1 MAIDKLIERANDR
14 RVANIHSVA
23 DARAAARRR
32 VPPTV
37 FDYIDG
43 GAEDETTLA
52 ANRRALEMLPI
63 VPRLGSAPGTP
74 APSLATTVLGT
85 PIDMPVMLAPI
96 GFTRMMHRSGD
107 LAGAAAAAGAGTI
120 FTVSTFSGH
129 SIEDVAVAGTGPK
142 WFQLY
147 FLGGRK
153 GAEQLVTR
161 ARDAGYRA
169 LVVTLD
175 TQAVGNRERDLHHG
189 VRVPLKVDLRS
200 ALRFA
205 PEVLTRPT
213 WLYDFARDRFNI
225 EMANATS
232 LVSAGGPLT
241 AGGAHTYWGSSAP
254 VWEDFAWIR
263 DLWTGPIIAKG
274 ILSAEDARRAV
285 GAGAT
290 AVIVS
295 NHGGRQLDGAPPT
308 ISVLPAIVAAVGE
321 QVEVLVDSGFRRGV
335 DVVRALSLG
344 ARAVM
349 IGRPWA
355 FALAAGGEP
364 GVRQV
369 LSMFAKDLDRVLRLI
384 GVQSIQDLDES
395 ILAAPNEAL
404 FRAR

>member
-1 MAIDKLIERANDR
+1 MVIDELSERANAHK
-14 RVANIHSVA
+14 VAKIHSVA
-23 DARAAARRR
+23 DARSAARRR

-52 ANRRALEMLPI
+52 ANRRALEMLPV
-63 VPRLGSAPGTP
+63 VPRLGNAPGTP

-85 PIDMPVMLAPI
+85 PIDIPVILSPI

-107 LAGAAAAAGAGTI
+107 LAGAAAAGDAGTI
-120 FTVSTFSGH
+120 FAVSTFSGH
-129 SIEDVAVAGTGPK
+129 SIEDVAMAGTGPK

-147 FLGGRK
+147 FLGGRT

-161 ARDAGYRA
+161 ARDAGYEA

-175 TQAVGNRERDLHHG
+175 TQAVGNRERDVNHG
-189 VRVPLKVDLRS
+189 VRVPLNVNVRN
-200 ALRFA
+200 AMRFA
-205 PEVLTRPT
+205 PEVLTHPS
-213 WLYDFARDRFNI
+213 WLYDFARDRFKI

-232 LVSAGGPLT
+232 LMSAGGPLT
-241 AGGAHTYWGSSAP
+241 TGEAYTYWGSSPP

-263 DLWTGPIIAKG
+263 DLWPGPIIAKG
-274 ILSAEDARRAV
+274 VLSPEDARRAV
-285 GAGAT
+285 NAGAT

-308 ISVLPAIVAAVGE
+308 ISVLPQIVAAVGE
-321 QVEVLVDSGFRRGV
+321 EVEVLVDSGFRRGV

-369 LSMFAKDLDRVLRLI
+369 LSIFAKDLDRVLRLI
-384 GVQSIQDLDES
+384 GVQSVQDLDES
-395 ILAAPNEAL
+395 FLAAPNEAL
-404 FRAR
+404 FRRS

>member
-1 MAIDKLIERANDR
+1 MAIDELVERANAR
-14 RVANIHSVA
+14 RVARIHTVA
-23 DARAAARRR
+23 DARTAARRR

-43 GAEDETTLA
+43 GAEGETTLA
-52 ANRRALEMLPI
+52 ANRRALEMLPV
-63 VPRLGSAPGTP
+63 VPRLGNAPGTP

-85 PIDMPVMLAPI
+85 PIDMPVILAPI

-107 LAGAAAAAGAGTI
+107 LAGAGAAGNAGTI

-129 SIEDVAVAGTGPK
+129 SLEDVAAAGTGPK

-153 GAEQLVTR
+153 GAEQLVRR
-161 ARDAGYRA
+161 AGDAGYRA

-189 VRVPLKVDLRS
+189 VRVPLKVDLRN
-200 ALRFA
+200 AIRFA
-205 PEVLTRPT
+205 PEALTRPS
-213 WLYDFARDRFNI
+213 WLYDFAQDRFKI

-232 LVSAGGPLT
+232 MVSADRPLT
-241 AGGAHTYWGSSAP
+241 AGEAYTYWGSSPP

-263 DLWTGPIIAKG
+263 DLWAGPIIAKG

-285 GAGAT
+285 GAGAQ

-308 ISVLPAIVAAVGE
+308 ISVLPLIVAAVGE
-321 QVEVLVDSGFRRGV
+321 QAEVLVDSGFRRGV

-364 GVRQV
+364 GVRRV
-369 LSMFAKDLDRVLRLI
+369 LSIFAKDLDRVLRLI
-384 GVQSIQDLDES
+384 GVQSVQDLDES
-395 ILAAPNEAL
+395 VLAAPDEAFL
-404 FRAR
+404 RTR